1 MNVDAYIKFM
11 LAEENCIYWIRY
23 DHFFLFHDRNIEEK
37 HMDIYLDRDIIVFIF
52 IMLLQL

>member
-11 LAEENCIYWIRY
+11 LAEENYIYWIRY

-37 HMDIYLDRDIIVFIF
+37 HMDIYLDRDIIIFIF
-52 IMLLQL
+52 IMLL